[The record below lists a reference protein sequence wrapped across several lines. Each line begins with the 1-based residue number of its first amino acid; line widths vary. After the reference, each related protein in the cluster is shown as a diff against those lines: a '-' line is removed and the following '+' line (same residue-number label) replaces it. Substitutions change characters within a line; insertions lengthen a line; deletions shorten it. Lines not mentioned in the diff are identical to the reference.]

1 MLQTLFSVLNS
12 WLGTAVNKISS
23 ISGFSFTT
31 NNDIN
36 YYTLFAWIAL
46 HIYPYLMYL
55 LVLTIGFLFKKI
67 RLEINQLVGCCKLQ
81 YVLGKKECS
90 VCVEISVDKNIRWKF
105 SLQNASIAQEVNWNI
120 TSFSTSS
127 KARIQTI
134 YCFKGW
140 IHLVSLNFMDRLYR
154 FFAKLMAK
162 M

>member
-1 MLQTLFSVLNS
+1 MRDRDRLFIFCPITNQLRVWDTDVNHCCAMQILLLWLQTQFSLLNS

-90 VCVEISVDKNIRWKF
+90 VCVEISVDKNIR
-105 SLQNASIAQEVNWNI
+105 
-120 TSFSTSS
+120 
-127 KARIQTI
+127 
-134 YCFKGW
+134 
-140 IHLVSLNFMDRLYR
+140 
-154 FFAKLMAK
+154 
-162 M
+162 

>member
-1 MLQTLFSVLNS
+1 MVQTLFSVLNS

-23 ISGFSFTT
+23 ISGICFTT

-46 HIYPYLMYL
+46 HIYPYLIYL
-55 LVLTIGFLFKKI
+55 LVLTTIGFLFKKI

-120 TSFSTSS
+120 TSFSS
-127 KARIQTI
+127 KAYTTHSGRRKSEQKSSIVEKLCTV
-134 YCFKGW
+134 CLKG
-140 IHLVSLNFMDRLYR
+140 
-154 FFAKLMAK
+154 
-162 M
+162 